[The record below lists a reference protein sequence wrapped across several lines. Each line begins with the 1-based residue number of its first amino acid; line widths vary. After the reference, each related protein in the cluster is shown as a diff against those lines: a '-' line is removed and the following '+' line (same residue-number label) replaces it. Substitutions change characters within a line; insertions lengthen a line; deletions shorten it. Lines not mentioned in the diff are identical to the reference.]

1 MSPASIN
8 YKADWCIVVV
18 AIKVPDS
25 VTDEHSL
32 LLAAMKCHVMALEKC
47 GQELRKPDAVA
58 LLEATLKGEK
68 ATGSTLAELRIA
80 GFVVQST
87 PRRSGIGPRL
97 PSFERRQPMRQSG
110 LAIRTLKLGCL
121 VFRLT

>member
-1 MSPASIN
+1 
-8 YKADWCIVVV
+8 V
-18 AIKVPDS
+18 AIKAPES
-25 VTDEHSL
+25 VTDEHAV
-32 LLAAMKCHVMALEKC
+32 LLAAIKCHVMALEKR

-87 PRRSGIGPRL
+87 PRRSGIGDSPGY
-97 PSFERRQPMRQSG
+97 P
-110 LAIRTLKLGCL
+110 ILKDASLCVNLDWLFGHL
-121 VFRLT
+121 NSVVWFFG

>member
-1 MSPASIN
+1 M
-8 YKADWCIVVV
+8 
-18 AIKVPDS
+18 AIKVPDV
-25 VTDEHSL
+25 VTDEHAV

-58 LLEATLKGEK
+58 LREATLKGEK

-87 PRRSGIGPRL
+87 PRRSEIGDSPRL

-110 LAIRTLKLGCL
+110 LAIRTLKLGCW

>member
-1 MSPASIN
+1 M
-8 YKADWCIVVV
+8 

-25 VTDEHSL
+25 VTDEHAV

-80 GFVVQST
+80 ALLFNL
-87 PRRSGIGPRL
+87 L
-97 PSFERRQPMRQSG
+97 PDEVR
-110 LAIRTLKLGCL
+110 LAIAPGYPLLKDVSLCVNLDWLFGHL
-121 VFRLT
+121 DSVVWFFG